1 MQLKRILANTWLQL
15 FLGLVAGVMAVIF
28 FAFLGILLY
37 IKYVGL
43 TSLDSNGD
51 QTLVASTIAAVFLL
65 LLFGFPLLIWFFLYR
80 FGGLKMAG
88 KPVGIA
94 TLILFAALPL

>member
-51 QTLVASTIAAVFLL
+51 QALVASTITAVFLL
-65 LLFGFPLLIWFFLYR
+65 LLFGFHS
-80 FGGLKMAG
+80 
-88 KPVGIA
+88 
-94 TLILFAALPL
+94 

>member
-1 MQLKRILANTWLQL
+1 
-15 FLGLVAGVMAVIF
+15 VAGVMAVIF

-51 QTLVASTIAAVFLL
+51 QALVASTITAVFLL
-65 LLFGFPLLIWFFLYR
+65 LLFGFHS
-80 FGGLKMAG
+80 
-88 KPVGIA
+88 
-94 TLILFAALPL
+94 